1 MHQMIEEQAIQAE
14 LQQLEQL
21 IGQHPVIQAFK
32 EVEMRART
40 NRHLQ
45 ELEEQI
51 KAAQKEAVQFA
62 HYGKPEAEK
71 QAILRIE
78 ELTAAYNQQ
87 PLVVRYREMLFEAN
101 DLLQFV
107 TNTVQKKVNQALEE
121 ELGNASK
128 N

>member
-1 MHQMIEEQAIQAE
+1 MIEEQAIQAE

-87 PLVVRYREMLFEAN
+87 PLVVRYRETLFEAN

-107 TNTVQKKVNQALEE
+107 TSAVQKKVNQALEE

>member
-1 MHQMIEEQAIQAE
+1 MIEEQAIQAE

>member
-1 MHQMIEEQAIQAE
+1 MIEEQAIQIE

-78 ELTAAYNQQ
+78 ELTAVYNQQ